1 MPFYRKRIWAWLYLL
16 LILCVAAALLCSWL
30 QQNRLDTD
38 LTSLLPADGQNI
50 QAQQLAKI
58 RMNQRMNRDIVVLLG
73 SDSPEKAMAAAHML
87 QKKWQD
93 SGVFEA
99 VTGKI
104 EPDVAAL
111 QANMQRLRLAV
122 VAEASWRNI
131 MNQPRDA
138 FTRQAQA
145 LVNPFAERSVLP
157 IEQDWLGL
165 GNIIMHQASQDG
177 PVFYNVQTGW
187 LNIDDGKTT
196 WILLRARLPEKAGLI
211 NVPDGL
217 LTLIHDTQ
225 ASLAQQ
231 NVQVLMAGGAIFAA
245 ENKTIGER
253 ESQYMS
259 ILGMGLT
266 FLLLLLLFRSLR
278 ILYLLLPLAVG
289 ILFGM
294 AATVALCGHIH
305 ILTLVVGTSL
315 MGVLLDFPLH
325 WLASGVIQQ
334 QWQRWQALHMASKA
348 FLLSLIITLLGY
360 AALLITPLPIL
371 QQTAIFSAAALISAF
386 LFSLLCL
393 PAFFTTTQA
402 RIHPR
407 ALHAMLA
414 LGSLIISCRQV
425 MVQKRWPLLIVLL
438 LLTGGLLRLD
448 THDDIRQWVNLSP
461 EWLAQAQKIGVLTQ
475 TMPAGQ
481 YFVLQ
486 ADNDDELLI
495 KSHALGQSLQTL
507 VAQKQLTGFQSLDQW
522 ITPLSVQKQRQQ
534 DVGSL
539 MANADNWQ
547 DLIRLGIAEH
557 SIQAY
562 LSGLQQQ
569 PLQTIS
575 QSLDNDLAT
584 AWQDLYLGKMANG
597 QVAAIVSL
605 SGVSHVAALQKLA
618 DKNNGIY
625 FVNNL
630 QALNQLFTHT
640 RNQAIALKVASYL
653 VAIVLLAYVFGW
665 RKGMQ
670 LLAVPV
676 LSSLFCLAIFA
687 YAGWSLSLFAIFGLF
702 LVTAIGMDYAIYV
715 SIKQMAVAER
725 LAGVLLAATT
735 TIISFAILGFSA
747 TPAIASFGRSV
758 AFGVFFSMIL
768 ALALLPR
775 ASNKGGYNESV

>member
-1 MPFYRKRIWAWLYLL
+1 MPFYRKPIWAWLYLL
-16 LILCVAAALLCSWL
+16 LILCVAVALLCSWL

-38 LTSLLPADGQNI
+38 LTSLLPAEGQNT
-50 QAQQLAKI
+50 QAQQLAKV
-58 RMNQRMNRDIVVLLG
+58 RMNQRMNRDMVVLLS
-73 SDSPEKAMAAAHML
+73 SDSPDKTLAAAHML
-87 QKKWQD
+87 QKRWQD

-111 QANMQRLRLAV
+111 QVNIQRLRLAV
-122 VAEASWRNI
+122 VSENSWRHI
-131 MNQPRDA
+131 MNQPREA
-138 FTRQAQA
+138 FARQAQA

-157 IEQDWLGL
+157 AEQDWLGL
-165 GNIIMHQASQDG
+165 GNIVMHQASQDG
-177 PVFYNVQTGW
+177 PVFYNIQTGW
-187 LNIDDGKTT
+187 LNIDDGDTT
-196 WILLRARLPEKAGLI
+196 WVLLRARLPEKAGLI
-211 NVPDGL
+211 NIPDGL
-217 LTLIHDTQ
+217 LALIEDTQ
-225 ASLAQQ
+225 AILAQQ
-231 NVQVLMAGGAIFAA
+231 KVQVLMAGGAIFAA
-245 ENKTIGER
+245 ENKSIGER

-278 ILYLLLPLAVG
+278 ILYLLLPLVVG
-289 ILFGM
+289 VLFGM

-325 WLASGVIQQ
+325 WLASGVTQQ

-393 PAFFTTTQA
+393 PVFFTTTQA

-407 ALHAMLA
+407 ALRAMLV
-414 LGSLIISCRQV
+414 LGNMIICCRQV
-425 MVQKRWPLLIVLL
+425 MVQKRWPLLLVLL
-438 LLTGGLLRLD
+438 LLAGGLFRLD

-486 ADNDDELLI
+486 ADNDDELLT

-522 ITPLSVQKQRQQ
+522 ITPLSIQKQRQQ
-534 DVGSL
+534 DIGHL
-539 MANADNWQ
+539 LANADNWQ
-547 DLIRLGIAEH
+547 DLTRLGIAEH
-557 SIQAY
+557 SIQDY

-569 PLQTIS
+569 PVQTIS

-597 QVAAIVSL
+597 QVAALVSL

-618 DKNNGIY
+618 DNNNGIY
-625 FVNNL
+625 FVNDL
-630 QALNQLFTHT
+630 KALNQLFTHT
-640 RNQAIALKVASYL
+640 RNQAIALKAASYL
-653 VAIVLLAYVFGW
+653 LAIVLLAYVFGW
-665 RKGMQ
+665 RKGWL

-687 YAGWSLSLFAIFGLF
+687 YAGWPLSLFAIFGLF

-715 SIKQMAVAER
+715 SISQMAVAER

-735 TIISFAILGFSA
+735 TMISFAILGFSA

-768 ALALLPR
+768 ALALLPK
-775 ASNKGGYNESV
+775 ANNKGM

>member
-1 MPFYRKRIWAWLYLL
+1 MPFYRKPIWAWLYLL
-16 LILCVAAALLCSWL
+16 LILCVAVALLCSWL

-38 LTSLLPADGQNI
+38 LTSLLPAEGQNI
-50 QAQQLAKI
+50 QAQQLAKV
-58 RMNQRMNRDIVVLLG
+58 RMNQRMNRDMVVLLS
-73 SDSPEKAMAAAHML
+73 SDSPDKTLVAAHML

-111 QANMQRLRLAV
+111 QANIQRLRLAV
-122 VAEASWRNI
+122 VSENSWRHI
-131 MNQPRDA
+131 MNQPREA
-138 FTRQAQA
+138 FARQAQA

-157 IEQDWLGL
+157 AEQDWLGL
-165 GNIIMHQASQDG
+165 GNIVMHQASQDG
-177 PVFYNVQTGW
+177 PVFYNIQTGW
-187 LNIDDGKTT
+187 LNIDDGDTT
-196 WILLRARLPEKAGLI
+196 WVLLRARLPEKAGLI

-217 LTLIHDTQ
+217 LALIEDTQ
-225 ASLAQQ
+225 AILAQQ
-231 NVQVLMAGGAIFAA
+231 KVQVLMAGGAIFAA
-245 ENKTIGER
+245 ENKSIGER

-278 ILYLLLPLAVG
+278 ILYLLLPLVVG
-289 ILFGM
+289 VLFGM

-393 PAFFTTTQA
+393 PVFFTTTQA

-407 ALHAMLA
+407 ALHAMLV
-414 LGSLIISCRQV
+414 LGNMIIRCRQV
-425 MVQKRWPLLIVLL
+425 MVQKRWPFLLVLL
-438 LLTGGLLRLD
+438 LLAGGLFRLD

-486 ADNDDELLI
+486 ADNDDELLT

-522 ITPLSVQKQRQQ
+522 ITPLSIQKQRQQ
-534 DVGSL
+534 DMGHL
-539 MANADNWQ
+539 LANADNWQ
-547 DLIRLGIAEH
+547 DLTRLGIPEH
-557 SIQAY
+557 SIQDY

-569 PLQTIS
+569 PVQTIS

-597 QVAAIVSL
+597 QVVALVSL
-605 SGVSHVAALQKLA
+605 SGVSNVAALQKLA
-618 DKNNGIY
+618 DNNNGIY
-625 FVNNL
+625 FVNDL

-640 RNQAIALKVASYL
+640 RNQAIALKAASYL
-653 VAIVLLAYVFGW
+653 LAIVLLAYVFGW
-665 RKGMQ
+665 RKGWL

-687 YAGWSLSLFAIFGLF
+687 YAGWPLSLFAIFGLF

-715 SIKQMAVAER
+715 SISQMAVAER

-735 TIISFAILGFSA
+735 TMISFAILGFSA

-775 ASNKGGYNESV
+775 ANNKGM

>member
-1 MPFYRKRIWAWLYLL
+1 MPFYRKPIWAWLYLL
-16 LILCVAAALLCSWL
+16 LILCVAVALLCSWL

-38 LTSLLPADGQNI
+38 LTSLLPAEGQNI
-50 QAQQLAKI
+50 QAQQLAKV
-58 RMNQRMNRDIVVLLG
+58 RMNQRMNRDMVVLLS
-73 SDSPEKAMAAAHML
+73 SDSPDKTLAAAHML

-111 QANMQRLRLAV
+111 QANIQRLRLAV
-122 VAEASWRNI
+122 VSENSWRHI
-131 MNQPRDA
+131 MNQPREA
-138 FTRQAQA
+138 FARQAQA

-157 IEQDWLGL
+157 AEQDWLGL
-165 GNIIMHQASQDG
+165 GNIVMHQASQDG
-177 PVFYNVQTGW
+177 PVFYNIQTGW
-187 LNIDDGKTT
+187 LNIDDGDTT
-196 WILLRARLPEKAGLI
+196 WVLLRARLPEKAGLI
-211 NVPDGL
+211 NIPDGL
-217 LTLIHDTQ
+217 LALIEDTQ
-225 ASLAQQ
+225 AILAQQ
-231 NVQVLMAGGAIFAA
+231 KVQVLMAGGAIFAA
-245 ENKTIGER
+245 ENKSIGER

-278 ILYLLLPLAVG
+278 ILYLLLPLVVG
-289 ILFGM
+289 VLFGM

-393 PAFFTTTQA
+393 PVFFTTTQA

-407 ALHAMLA
+407 ALRAMLV
-414 LGSLIISCRQV
+414 LGNMIICCRQV
-425 MVQKRWPLLIVLL
+425 MVQKRWPLLLVLL
-438 LLTGGLLRLD
+438 LLAGGLFRLD

-486 ADNDDELLI
+486 ADNDDELLT

-522 ITPLSVQKQRQQ
+522 ITPLSIQKQRQQ
-534 DVGSL
+534 DIGHL
-539 MANADNWQ
+539 LANADNWQ
-547 DLIRLGIAEH
+547 DLTRLGIAEH
-557 SIQAY
+557 SIQDY

-569 PLQTIS
+569 PVQTIS

-597 QVAAIVSL
+597 QVAALVSL

-618 DKNNGIY
+618 DNNNGIY
-625 FVNNL
+625 FVNDL

-640 RNQAIALKVASYL
+640 RNQAIALKAASYL
-653 VAIVLLAYVFGW
+653 LAIVLLAYVFGW
-665 RKGMQ
+665 RKGWL

-687 YAGWSLSLFAIFGLF
+687 YAGWPLSLFAIFGLF

-715 SIKQMAVAER
+715 SISQMAVAER

-735 TIISFAILGFSA
+735 TMISFAILGFSA

-775 ASNKGGYNESV
+775 ANNKGM

>member
-1 MPFYRKRIWAWLYLL
+1 MPFYRKPIWAWLYLL
-16 LILCVAAALLCSWL
+16 LILCVAVALLCSWL

-38 LTSLLPADGQNI
+38 LTSLLPAEGQNT
-50 QAQQLAKI
+50 QAQQLAKV
-58 RMNQRMNRDIVVLLG
+58 RMNQRMNRDMVVLLS
-73 SDSPEKAMAAAHML
+73 SDSPDKTLAAAHML

-104 EPDVAAL
+104 EPDVATL
-111 QANMQRLRLAV
+111 QANIQRLRLAV
-122 VAEASWRNI
+122 VSENSWRHI
-131 MNQPRDA
+131 MNQPREA
-138 FTRQAQA
+138 FARQAQA

-157 IEQDWLGL
+157 AEQDWLGL
-165 GNIIMHQASQDG
+165 GNIVMHQASQDG
-177 PVFYNVQTGW
+177 PVFYNIQTGW
-187 LNIDDGKTT
+187 LNIDDGDTT
-196 WILLRARLPEKAGLI
+196 WVLLRARLPEKAGLI

-217 LTLIHDTQ
+217 LALIDDTQ
-225 ASLAQQ
+225 AILAQQ
-231 NVQVLMAGGAIFAA
+231 KVQVLMAGGAIFAA
-245 ENKTIGER
+245 ENKSIGER

-289 ILFGM
+289 VLFGM

-393 PAFFTTTQA
+393 PVFFTTTQA

-407 ALHAMLA
+407 ALRAMLV
-414 LGSLIISCRQV
+414 LGNMIICCRQV
-425 MVQKRWPLLIVLL
+425 MVQKRWPLLLVLL
-438 LLTGGLLRLD
+438 LLAGGIFRLD

-486 ADNDDELLI
+486 ADNDDELLT

-522 ITPLSVQKQRQQ
+522 ITPLSIQKQRQQ
-534 DVGSL
+534 DIGHL
-539 MANADNWQ
+539 LANADNWQ
-547 DLIRLGIAEH
+547 DLTRLGIPEH
-557 SIQAY
+557 SIQDY

-569 PLQTIS
+569 PVQTIS

-584 AWQDLYLGKMANG
+584 AWQDLYLGKIANG
-597 QVAAIVSL
+597 QVAALVSL

-618 DKNNGIY
+618 DNNNGIY
-625 FVNNL
+625 FVNDL

-640 RNQAIALKVASYL
+640 RNQAIALKAASYL
-653 VAIVLLAYVFGW
+653 LAIVLLAYVFGW
-665 RKGMQ
+665 RKGML

-687 YAGWSLSLFAIFGLF
+687 YASWPLSLFAIFGLF

-715 SIKQMAVAER
+715 SISQMAVAER

-735 TIISFAILGFSA
+735 TMISFAILGFSA

-775 ASNKGGYNESV
+775 ANNKGM

>member
-1 MPFYRKRIWAWLYLL
+1 MPFYRKPIWAWLYLL
-16 LILCVAAALLCSWL
+16 LILCVAVALLCSWL

-38 LTSLLPADGQNI
+38 LTSLLPAEGQNI
-50 QAQQLAKI
+50 QAQQLAKV
-58 RMNQRMNRDIVVLLG
+58 RMNQRMNRDMVVLLS
-73 SDSPEKAMAAAHML
+73 SDSPDKTLAAAHML

-111 QANMQRLRLAV
+111 QANIQRLRLAV
-122 VAEASWRNI
+122 VSENSWRHI
-131 MNQPRDA
+131 MNQPREA
-138 FTRQAQA
+138 FARQAQA

-157 IEQDWLGL
+157 AEQDWLGL
-165 GNIIMHQASQDG
+165 GNIVMHQASQDG
-177 PVFYNVQTGW
+177 PVFYNIQTGW
-187 LNIDDGKTT
+187 LNIDDGDTT
-196 WILLRARLPEKAGLI
+196 WVLLRARLPEKAGLI

-217 LTLIHDTQ
+217 LALIEDTQ
-225 ASLAQQ
+225 AILAQQ
-231 NVQVLMAGGAIFAA
+231 KVQVLMAGGAIFAA
-245 ENKTIGER
+245 ENKSIGER

-278 ILYLLLPLAVG
+278 ILYLLLPLVVG
-289 ILFGM
+289 VLFGM

-393 PAFFTTTQA
+393 PVFFTTTQA

-407 ALHAMLA
+407 ALHAMLV
-414 LGSLIISCRQV
+414 LGNMIIRCRQV
-425 MVQKRWPLLIVLL
+425 MVQKRWPFLLVLL
-438 LLTGGLLRLD
+438 LLAGGLFRLD

-486 ADNDDELLI
+486 ADNDDELLT

-522 ITPLSVQKQRQQ
+522 ITPLSIQKQRQQ
-534 DVGSL
+534 DIGHL
-539 MANADNWQ
+539 LANADNWQ
-547 DLIRLGIAEH
+547 DLTRLGIAEH
-557 SIQAY
+557 SIQDY

-569 PLQTIS
+569 PVQTIS

-597 QVAAIVSL
+597 QVAALVSL

-618 DKNNGIY
+618 DNNNGIY
-625 FVNNL
+625 FVNDL

-640 RNQAIALKVASYL
+640 RNQAIALKAASYL
-653 VAIVLLAYVFGW
+653 LAIVLLAYVFGW
-665 RKGMQ
+665 RKGWL

-687 YAGWSLSLFAIFGLF
+687 YAGWPLSLFAIFGLF

-715 SIKQMAVAER
+715 SISQMAVAER

-735 TIISFAILGFSA
+735 TMISFAILGFSA

-775 ASNKGGYNESV
+775 ANNKGM

>member
-1 MPFYRKRIWAWLYLL
+1 MPFYRKPIWAWLYLL
-16 LILCVAAALLCSWL
+16 LILCVAVALLCSWL

-38 LTSLLPADGQNI
+38 LTSLLPAEEQNI
-50 QAQQLAKI
+50 QAQQLAKV
-58 RMNQRMNRDIVVLLG
+58 RMNQRMNRDMVVLLS
-73 SDSPEKAMAAAHML
+73 SDSPDKTLAAAHML

-104 EPDVAAL
+104 EPDVTAL
-111 QANMQRLRLAV
+111 RANIQRLRLAV
-122 VAEASWRNI
+122 VSENSWRHI
-131 MNQPRDA
+131 MNQPREA
-138 FTRQAQA
+138 FARQAQA

-157 IEQDWLGL
+157 AEQDWLGL
-165 GNIIMHQASQDG
+165 GNIVIHQASQDG
-177 PVFYNVQTGW
+177 PVFYNIQTGW
-187 LNIDDGKTT
+187 LNIDDGDTT
-196 WILLRARLPEKAGLI
+196 WVLLRARLPEKAGLI

-217 LTLIHDTQ
+217 LALIDDTQ
-225 ASLAQQ
+225 AILAQQ
-231 NVQVLMAGGAIFAA
+231 KVQVLMAGGAIFAA
-245 ENKTIGER
+245 ENKSIGER

-278 ILYLLLPLAVG
+278 ILYLLLPLVVG
-289 ILFGM
+289 VLFGM

-393 PAFFTTTQA
+393 PVFFTTTQA

-407 ALHAMLA
+407 ALRAMLV
-414 LGSLIISCRQV
+414 LGNMIIRCRQV
-425 MVQKRWPLLIVLL
+425 MVQKRWPLLLVLL
-438 LLTGGLLRLD
+438 LLAGGLFRLD

-461 EWLAQAQKIGVLTQ
+461 EWLAQAQKISVLTQ

-486 ADNDDELLI
+486 ADNDDELLT

-522 ITPLSVQKQRQQ
+522 ITPLSIQKQRQQ
-534 DVGSL
+534 DIGHL
-539 MANADNWQ
+539 LANADNWQ
-547 DLIRLGIAEH
+547 DLTRLGIPEH
-557 SIQAY
+557 SIQDY

-569 PLQTIS
+569 PVQTIS

-597 QVAAIVSL
+597 QVAALVSL

-618 DKNNGIY
+618 DNNNGIY
-625 FVNNL
+625 FVNDL
-630 QALNQLFTHT
+630 QALNQLFTHA
-640 RNQAIALKVASYL
+640 RNQAIALKATSYL
-653 VAIVLLAYVFGW
+653 LAIVLLAYVFGW
-665 RKGMQ
+665 RKGWL

-687 YAGWSLSLFAIFGLF
+687 YAGWPLSLFAIFGLF

-715 SIKQMAVAER
+715 SISQMAVAER

-735 TIISFAILGFSA
+735 TMISFAILGFSV

-768 ALALLPR
+768 ALALLPG
-775 ASNKGGYNESV
+775 ANNKGV

>member
-1 MPFYRKRIWAWLYLL
+1 MPFYRKPIWAWLYLL
-16 LILCVAAALLCSWL
+16 LILCVAVALLCSWL

-38 LTSLLPADGQNI
+38 LTSLLPAEGQNT
-50 QAQQLAKI
+50 QAQQLAKV
-58 RMNQRMNRDIVVLLG
+58 RMNQRMNRDMVVLLS
-73 SDSPEKAMAAAHML
+73 SDSPDKTLAAAHML

-104 EPDVAAL
+104 EPDVATL
-111 QANMQRLRLAV
+111 QANIQRLRLAV
-122 VAEASWRNI
+122 VSENSWRHI
-131 MNQPRDA
+131 MNQPREA
-138 FTRQAQA
+138 FARQAQA

-157 IEQDWLGL
+157 AEQDWLGL
-165 GNIIMHQASQDG
+165 GNIVMHQASQDG
-177 PVFYNVQTGW
+177 PVFYNIQTGW
-187 LNIDDGKTT
+187 LNIDDGDTT
-196 WILLRARLPEKAGLI
+196 WVLLRARLPEKAGLI

-217 LTLIHDTQ
+217 LALIDDTQ
-225 ASLAQQ
+225 AILAQQ
-231 NVQVLMAGGAIFAA
+231 KVQVLMAGGAIFAA
-245 ENKTIGER
+245 ENKSIGER

-289 ILFGM
+289 VLFGM

-393 PAFFTTTQA
+393 PVFFTTTQA

-407 ALHAMLA
+407 ALRAMLV
-414 LGSLIISCRQV
+414 LGNMIICCRQV
-425 MVQKRWPLLIVLL
+425 MVQKRWPLLLVLL
-438 LLTGGLLRLD
+438 LLAGGIFRLD

-486 ADNDDELLI
+486 ADNDDELLT

-522 ITPLSVQKQRQQ
+522 ITPLSIQKQRQQ
-534 DVGSL
+534 DIGHL
-539 MANADNWQ
+539 LANADNWQ
-547 DLIRLGIAEH
+547 DLTRLGIPEH
-557 SIQAY
+557 SIQDY

-569 PLQTIS
+569 PVQTIS

-584 AWQDLYLGKMANG
+584 AWQDLYLGKIANG
-597 QVAAIVSL
+597 QVAALVSL

-618 DKNNGIY
+618 DNNNGIY
-625 FVNNL
+625 FVNDL

-640 RNQAIALKVASYL
+640 RNQAIALKAASYL
-653 VAIVLLAYVFGW
+653 LAIVLLAYVFGW
-665 RKGMQ
+665 RKGML

-687 YAGWSLSLFAIFGLF
+687 YAGWPLSLFAIFGLF

-715 SIKQMAVAER
+715 SISQMAVAER

-735 TIISFAILGFSA
+735 TMISFAILGFSA

-775 ASNKGGYNESV
+775 ANNKGM

>member
-1 MPFYRKRIWAWLYLL
+1 MPFYRKPIWAWLYLL
-16 LILCVAAALLCSWL
+16 LILCVAVALLCSWL

-38 LTSLLPADGQNI
+38 LTSLLPAEGQNT
-50 QAQQLAKI
+50 QAQQLAKV
-58 RMNQRMNRDIVVLLG
+58 RMNQRMNRDMVVLLS
-73 SDSPEKAMAAAHML
+73 SDSPDKTLAAAHML

-111 QANMQRLRLAV
+111 QANIQRLRLAV
-122 VAEASWRNI
+122 VSENSWRHI
-131 MNQPRDA
+131 MNQPREA
-138 FTRQAQA
+138 FARQAQA

-157 IEQDWLGL
+157 AEQDWLGL
-165 GNIIMHQASQDG
+165 GNIVMHQASQDG
-177 PVFYNVQTGW
+177 PVFYNIQTGW
-187 LNIDDGKTT
+187 LNIDDGDTT
-196 WILLRARLPEKAGLI
+196 WVLLRARLPEKAGLI
-211 NVPDGL
+211 NIPDGL
-217 LTLIHDTQ
+217 LALIEDTQ
-225 ASLAQQ
+225 AILAQQ
-231 NVQVLMAGGAIFAA
+231 KVQVLMAGGAIFAA
-245 ENKTIGER
+245 ENKSIGER

-278 ILYLLLPLAVG
+278 ILYLLLPLVVG
-289 ILFGM
+289 VLFGM

-325 WLASGVIQQ
+325 WLASGVTQQ

-393 PAFFTTTQA
+393 PVFFTTTQA

-407 ALHAMLA
+407 ALRAMLV
-414 LGSLIISCRQV
+414 LGNMIICCRQV
-425 MVQKRWPLLIVLL
+425 MVQKRWPLLLVLL
-438 LLTGGLLRLD
+438 LLAGGLFRLD

-486 ADNDDELLI
+486 ADNDDELLT

-522 ITPLSVQKQRQQ
+522 ITPLSIQKQRQQ
-534 DVGSL
+534 DIGHL
-539 MANADNWQ
+539 LANADNWQ
-547 DLIRLGIAEH
+547 DLTRLGIAEH
-557 SIQAY
+557 SIQDY

-569 PLQTIS
+569 PVQTIS

-597 QVAAIVSL
+597 QVAALVSL
-605 SGVSHVAALQKLA
+605 SGVSNVAALQKLA
-618 DKNNGIY
+618 DNNNGIY
-625 FVNNL
+625 FVNDL
-630 QALNQLFTHT
+630 QTLNQLFTHT
-640 RNQAIALKVASYL
+640 RNQAIALKAASYL
-653 VAIVLLAYVFGW
+653 LAIVLLAYVFGW
-665 RKGMQ
+665 RKGWL

-687 YAGWSLSLFAIFGLF
+687 YAGWPLSLFAIFGLF

-715 SIKQMAVAER
+715 SISQMAVAER

-735 TIISFAILGFSA
+735 TMISFAILGFSA

-758 AFGVFFSMIL
+758 AFGVFFS
-768 ALALLPR
+768 
-775 ASNKGGYNESV
+775 

>member
-1 MPFYRKRIWAWLYLL
+1 MPFYRKPIWAWLYLL
-16 LILCVAAALLCSWL
+16 LILCVAVALLCSWL

-38 LTSLLPADGQNI
+38 LTSLLPAEGQNT
-50 QAQQLAKI
+50 QAQQLAKV
-58 RMNQRMNRDIVVLLG
+58 RMNQRMNRDMVVLLS
-73 SDSPEKAMAAAHML
+73 SDSPDKTLVAAHML

-111 QANMQRLRLAV
+111 QANIQRLRLAV
-122 VAEASWRNI
+122 VSENSWRHI
-131 MNQPRDA
+131 MNQPREA
-138 FTRQAQA
+138 FARQAQA

-157 IEQDWLGL
+157 AEQDWLGL
-165 GNIIMHQASQDG
+165 GNIVMHQASQDG
-177 PVFYNVQTGW
+177 PVFYNIQTGW
-187 LNIDDGKTT
+187 LNIDDGDTT
-196 WILLRARLPEKAGLI
+196 WVLLRARLPEKAGLI

-217 LTLIHDTQ
+217 LALIEDTQ
-225 ASLAQQ
+225 AILAQQ
-231 NVQVLMAGGAIFAA
+231 KVQVLMAGGAIFAA
-245 ENKTIGER
+245 ENKSIGER

-278 ILYLLLPLAVG
+278 ILYLLLPLVVG
-289 ILFGM
+289 VLFGM

-393 PAFFTTTQA
+393 PVFFTTTQA

-407 ALHAMLA
+407 ALRAMLV
-414 LGSLIISCRQV
+414 LGNMIICCRQV
-425 MVQKRWPLLIVLL
+425 MVQKRWPLLLVLL
-438 LLTGGLLRLD
+438 LLAGGLFRLD

-486 ADNDDELLI
+486 ADNDDELLT

-522 ITPLSVQKQRQQ
+522 ITPLSIQKQRQQ
-534 DVGSL
+534 DIGHL
-539 MANADNWQ
+539 LANADNWQ
-547 DLIRLGIAEH
+547 DLTRLGIPEH
-557 SIQAY
+557 SIQDY

-569 PLQTIS
+569 PVQTIS

-597 QVAAIVSL
+597 QVAALVSL

-618 DKNNGIY
+618 DNNNGIY
-625 FVNNL
+625 FVNDL

-640 RNQAIALKVASYL
+640 RNQAIALKAASYL
-653 VAIVLLAYVFGW
+653 LAIVLLAYVFGW
-665 RKGMQ
+665 RKGWL

-687 YAGWSLSLFAIFGLF
+687 YAGWPLSLFAIFGLF

-715 SIKQMAVAER
+715 SISQMAVAER

-735 TIISFAILGFSA
+735 TMISFAILGFSA

-775 ASNKGGYNESV
+775 ANNKGM

>member
-1 MPFYRKRIWAWLYLL
+1 MPFYRKPIWAWLYLL
-16 LILCVAAALLCSWL
+16 LILCVAVALLCSWL

-38 LTSLLPADGQNI
+38 LTSLLPAEGQNI
-50 QAQQLAKI
+50 QAQQLAKV
-58 RMNQRMNRDIVVLLG
+58 RMNQRMNRDMVVLLS
-73 SDSPEKAMAAAHML
+73 SDSPDKTLAAAHML

-111 QANMQRLRLAV
+111 QANIQRLRLAV
-122 VAEASWRNI
+122 VSENSWRHI
-131 MNQPRDA
+131 MNQPREA
-138 FTRQAQA
+138 FARQAQA

-157 IEQDWLGL
+157 AEQDWLGL
-165 GNIIMHQASQDG
+165 GNIVMHQASQDG
-177 PVFYNVQTGW
+177 PVFYNIQTGW
-187 LNIDDGKTT
+187 LNIDDGDTT
-196 WILLRARLPEKAGLI
+196 WVLLWARLPEKAGLI
-211 NVPDGL
+211 NIPDGL
-217 LTLIHDTQ
+217 LALIEDTQ
-225 ASLAQQ
+225 AILAQQ
-231 NVQVLMAGGAIFAA
+231 KVQVLMAGGAIFAA
-245 ENKTIGER
+245 ENKSIGER

-278 ILYLLLPLAVG
+278 ILYLLLPLVVG
-289 ILFGM
+289 VLFGM

-393 PAFFTTTQA
+393 PVFFTTTQA

-407 ALHAMLA
+407 ALRAMLV
-414 LGSLIISCRQV
+414 LGNMIICCRQV
-425 MVQKRWPLLIVLL
+425 MVQKRWPLLLVLL
-438 LLTGGLLRLD
+438 LLAGGLFRLD
-448 THDDIRQWVNLSP
+448 THDDIRQWVTLSP

-486 ADNDDELLI
+486 ADNDDELLT

-522 ITPLSVQKQRQQ
+522 ITPLSIQKQRQQ
-534 DVGSL
+534 DIGHL
-539 MANADNWQ
+539 LANADNWQ
-547 DLIRLGIAEH
+547 DLTRLGIAEH
-557 SIQAY
+557 SIQDY

-569 PLQTIS
+569 PVQTIS

-597 QVAAIVSL
+597 QVAALVSL
-605 SGVSHVAALQKLA
+605 SGVSNVAALQKLA
-618 DKNNGIY
+618 DNNNGIY
-625 FVNNL
+625 FVNDL

-640 RNQAIALKVASYL
+640 RNQAIALKAASYL
-653 VAIVLLAYVFGW
+653 LAIVLLAYVFGW
-665 RKGMQ
+665 RKGWL

-687 YAGWSLSLFAIFGLF
+687 YAGWPLSLFAIFGLF

-715 SIKQMAVAER
+715 SISQMAVAER

-735 TIISFAILGFSA
+735 TMISFAILGFSA

-775 ASNKGGYNESV
+775 ANNKGM

>member
-1 MPFYRKRIWAWLYLL
+1 MPFYRKPILAWLYLL
-16 LILCVAAALLCSWL
+16 LILCVAVALLCSWL

-38 LTSLLPADGQNI
+38 LTSLLPAEGQNI
-50 QAQQLAKI
+50 QAQQLAKV
-58 RMNQRMNRDIVVLLG
+58 RMNQRMNRDMVVLLS
-73 SDSPEKAMAAAHML
+73 SDSPDKTLAAAHML

-111 QANMQRLRLAV
+111 QANIQRLRLAV
-122 VAEASWRNI
+122 VSENSWRHI
-131 MNQPRDA
+131 MNQPREA
-138 FTRQAQA
+138 FARQAQA

-157 IEQDWLGL
+157 AEQDWLGL
-165 GNIIMHQASQDG
+165 GNIVMHQASQDG
-177 PVFYNVQTGW
+177 PVFYNIQTGW
-187 LNIDDGKTT
+187 LNIDDGDTT
-196 WILLRARLPEKAGLI
+196 WVLLRARLPEKTGLI
-211 NVPDGL
+211 NIPDGL
-217 LTLIHDTQ
+217 LALIEDTQ
-225 ASLAQQ
+225 AILAQQ
-231 NVQVLMAGGAIFAA
+231 KVQVLMAGGAIFAA
-245 ENKTIGER
+245 ENKSIGER

-278 ILYLLLPLAVG
+278 ILYLLLPLVVG
-289 ILFGM
+289 VLFGM

-305 ILTLVVGTSL
+305 ILTFVVGTSL

-393 PAFFTTTQA
+393 PVFFTTTQA

-407 ALHAMLA
+407 ALRAMLV
-414 LGSLIISCRQV
+414 LGNMIICCRQV
-425 MVQKRWPLLIVLL
+425 IVQKRWPLLLVLL
-438 LLTGGLLRLD
+438 LLAGGLFRLD

-486 ADNDDELLI
+486 ADNDDELLT

-522 ITPLSVQKQRQQ
+522 ITPLSIQKQRQQ
-534 DVGSL
+534 DIGHL
-539 MANADNWQ
+539 LANADNWQ
-547 DLIRLGIAEH
+547 DLTRLGIAEH
-557 SIQAY
+557 SIQDY

-569 PLQTIS
+569 PVQTIS

-597 QVAAIVSL
+597 QVAALVSL

-618 DKNNGIY
+618 DNNNGIY
-625 FVNNL
+625 FVNDL

-640 RNQAIALKVASYL
+640 RNQAIALKAASYL
-653 VAIVLLAYVFGW
+653 LAIVLLAYVFGW
-665 RKGMQ
+665 RKGWL

-687 YAGWSLSLFAIFGLF
+687 YAGWPLSLFAIFGLF

-715 SIKQMAVAER
+715 SISQMAVAER

-735 TIISFAILGFSA
+735 TMISFAILGFSA

-775 ASNKGGYNESV
+775 ANNKGM

>member
-1 MPFYRKRIWAWLYLL
+1 MPFYRKPIWAWLYLL
-16 LILCVAAALLCSWL
+16 LILCVAVALLCSWL

-38 LTSLLPADGQNI
+38 LTSLLPAEGQNI
-50 QAQQLAKI
+50 QAQQLAKV
-58 RMNQRMNRDIVVLLG
+58 RMNQRMNRDMVVLLS
-73 SDSPEKAMAAAHML
+73 SDSPDKTLAAAHML

-111 QANMQRLRLAV
+111 QANIQRLRLAV
-122 VAEASWRNI
+122 VSENSWRHI
-131 MNQPRDA
+131 MNQPREA
-138 FTRQAQA
+138 FARQAQA

-157 IEQDWLGL
+157 AEQDWLGL
-165 GNIIMHQASQDG
+165 GNIVMHQASQDG
-177 PVFYNVQTGW
+177 PVFYNIETGW
-187 LNIDDGKTT
+187 LNIDDGDTT
-196 WILLRARLPEKAGLI
+196 WVLLRARLPEKAGLI
-211 NVPDGL
+211 NIPDGL
-217 LTLIHDTQ
+217 LALIEDTQ
-225 ASLAQQ
+225 AILAQQ
-231 NVQVLMAGGAIFAA
+231 KVQVLMAGGAIFAA
-245 ENKTIGER
+245 ENKSIGER

-278 ILYLLLPLAVG
+278 ILYLLLPLVVG
-289 ILFGM
+289 VLFGM

-393 PAFFTTTQA
+393 PVFFTTTQA

-407 ALHAMLA
+407 ALHAMLV
-414 LGSLIISCRQV
+414 LGNMIIRCRQV
-425 MVQKRWPLLIVLL
+425 MVQKRWPFLLVLL
-438 LLTGGLLRLD
+438 LLAGGLFRLD

-486 ADNDDELLI
+486 ADNDDELLT

-522 ITPLSVQKQRQQ
+522 ITPLSIQKQRQQ
-534 DVGSL
+534 DIGHL
-539 MANADNWQ
+539 LANADNWQ
-547 DLIRLGIAEH
+547 DLTRLGIAEH
-557 SIQAY
+557 SIQDY

-569 PLQTIS
+569 PVQTIS

-597 QVAAIVSL
+597 QVAALVSL

-618 DKNNGIY
+618 DNNNGIY
-625 FVNNL
+625 FVNDL

-640 RNQAIALKVASYL
+640 RNQAIALKAASYL
-653 VAIVLLAYVFGW
+653 LAIVLLAYVFGW
-665 RKGMQ
+665 RKGWL

-687 YAGWSLSLFAIFGLF
+687 YAGWPLSLFAIFGLF

-715 SIKQMAVAER
+715 SISQMAVAER

-735 TIISFAILGFSA
+735 TMISFAILGFSA

-775 ASNKGGYNESV
+775 ANNKGM